1 MKLPSG
7 RLFVLLALLFAAQTA
22 LAAPAASPTP
32 ADDPHLKTIIDC
44 IALVISLL
52 ALCVSGFVA
61 WRSYIFNN
69 QSTRRTARETHMKM
83 LFDVGQ
89 SFVTSPTLWMLYD
102 THGSTEGRDTPEEI
116 SKRRAFFYQHL
127 NMFDLVWDFYENV
140 IKKRNRVDKG
150 YWDSWKRYMKQFFR
164 DSSEARSLFY
174 DPRTREIYSEDF
186 VEFIEEK
193 IIKGVS

>member
-1 MKLPSG
+1 MKVRSG
-7 RLFVLLALLFAAQTA
+7 RLFVLLALLFAAQTVS
-22 LAAPAASPTP
+22 AAPAASPTP
-32 ADDPHLKTIIDC
+32 AEDPHLKTIIDC
-44 IALVISLL
+44 IAVSISLV
-52 ALCVSGFVA
+52 ALCVSFFVV
-61 WRSYIFNN
+61 WRSSTFNN

-89 SFVTSPTLWMLYD
+89 SFVTSPKLWMLSD

-116 SKRRAFFYQHL
+116 AKRRAFFYQHL

-140 IKKRNRVDKG
+140 IKKRNRVDQG
-150 YWDSWKRYMKQFFR
+150 YWDSWQRYMKQFFR

-186 VEFIEEK
+186 VGFIETD
-193 IIKGVS
+193 IIKRVS